1 MKMMSTS
8 ISCPTSERFAN
19 SRSNDVG
26 RIAHCQKGF
35 AVGLSVLASGYAIVA
50 GASRANVLRR
60 LNAKTVTAAISQI
73 ADVGSKDHAEGT
85 IP

>member
-19 SRSNDVG
+19 PRAD
-26 RIAHCQKGF
+26 RTFQKGF
-35 AVGLSVLASGYAIVA
+35 AVGLSVLATGCAIVA

-85 IP
+85 IPG